1 MRNLIILGMVATI
14 TAALPTA
21 DLVSSLANFTD
32 ISFGMYS
39 GYVPINNT
47 QKEIHYIATLS
58 MNDPTNDPVVIW
70 FSGGP
75 GCSSTLAFAY
85 EIGPY
90 VIDNGV

>member
-1 MRNLIILGMVATI
+1 MVATI